1 MDDPLRVTLS
11 LVGVVL
17 IIVAAYYTTYYIGK
31 KASGQSRGRLKN
43 KNINLIDRFAISRDK
58 SFCIVEIAGKVYV
71 IGVTNQSMT
80 LLDTHDAAAFKEAAA
95 ERRDTEMYHGM
106 AGGNLKGRMTSRL
119 AAFIA
124 QRMGKPTDFRMDA
137 DAPSFEDSMKSA
149 RKKDVSGQPDRAQAD
164 RADDPEDK
172 E

>member
-1 MDDPLRVTLS
+1 MDDPIRVTLS

-17 IIVAAYYTTYYIGK
+17 VIIAAYYTTYYIGK
-31 KASGQSRGRLKN
+31 KASGQSRGRLRN

-95 ERRDTEMYHGM
+95 KRQDTEMFAGT
-106 AGGNLKGRMTSRL
+106 AGGNLKGRMTRRL
-119 AAFIA
+119 ATFIA
-124 QRMGKPTDFRMDA
+124 QKMGRPADFSKGA
-137 DAPSFEDSMKSA
+137 DAPSFEDSMNTA
-149 RKKDVSGQPDRAQAD
+149 RTRNVSGQPDRAQTGH
-164 RADDPEDK
+164 ADDPEDK